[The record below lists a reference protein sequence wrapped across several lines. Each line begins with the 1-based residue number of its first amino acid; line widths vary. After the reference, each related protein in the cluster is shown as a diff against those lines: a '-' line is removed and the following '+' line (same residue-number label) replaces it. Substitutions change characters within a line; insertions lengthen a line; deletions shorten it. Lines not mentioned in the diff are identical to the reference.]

1 MIKLTAKKEG
11 KAVKLK
17 IRILGEGGNVAE
29 EAAAI
34 VLQVPKRLLEIDEAV
49 FRKFKEAVASKIDE
63 EFNLAEEKVE
73 EDDNEE

>member
-1 MIKLTAKKEG
+1 MIKVTAKREG
-11 KAVKLK
+11 KGVKVRIK
-17 IRILGEGGNVAE
+17 IMGEGGNVAH

-63 EFNLAEEKVE
+63 EFDLTEKDEEV
-73 EDDNEE
+73 DNEE

>member
-1 MIKLTAKKEG
+1 MIKVTAKREG
-11 KAVKLK
+11 KGVKV
-17 IRILGEGGNVAE
+17 RIEIMGEGENVAH

-63 EFNLAEEKVE
+63 EFNLTEKDEEVDDE
-73 EDDNEE
+73 E